1 MSVTRRE
8 ETIAAVALLSV
19 TASWGASFVL
29 MKDAIER
36 QPVPD
41 FLFTRFTLAALVMIV
56 ARPRVLRDITP
67 RVLWTGSIIGAI
79 LGFGYITQTIGLQLS
94 TAAITGFLTG
104 LYVIL
109 TPLIGWLFL
118 KQKLNP
124 RVIIGAVLALGALA
138 ILSITDV
145 GVNEGTFWVL
155 ACALL
160 FALHIVTL
168 GVWSPGSDAYALTV
182 VQILV
187 VAVLTGAWTFGD
199 GNGLILPP
207 DASVWSAIIITAVF
221 ATALGFFLQT
231 WAQGHMDSGRVA
243 ILLTTE
249 VLWAGIIAVGVGQEP
264 LTIRLIIGGAIMF
277 AAMLVIEWPGQKRP
291 EHPLVHLE

>member
-41 FLFTRFTLAALVMIV
+41 FLFTRFTLAALVMVV

-199 GNGLILPP
+199 GNGFVLPP
-207 DASVWSAIIITAVF
+207 DASVWSAIVITAVF

-231 WAQGHMDSGRVA
+231 WAQSHMDSGRVA

-277 AAMLVIEWPGQKRP
+277 VAMLVIEWPGQKRP

>member
-8 ETIAAVALLSV
+8 ETIAVIALLSV

-41 FLFTRFTLAALVMIV
+41 FLFTRFTLAALVMILV
-56 ARPRVLRDITP
+56 RPRVLRDITP

-79 LGFGYITQTIGLQLS
+79 LGAGYITQTIGLQLS

-109 TPLIGWLFL
+109 TPLIGWIFL
-118 KQKLNP
+118 KQRLNG
-124 RVIIGAVLALGALA
+124 RVIAGALLALGALA

-145 GVNEGTFWVL
+145 GISDGTFWVL
-155 ACALL
+155 ACAVL

-168 GVWSPGSDAYALTV
+168 GVWSPGSNAYALTV

-187 VAVLTGAWTFGD
+187 VAVMTGIWTFADAD
-199 GNGLILPP
+199 GLVLPP
-207 DASVWSAIIITAVF
+207 DASVWGAIVITAVF
-221 ATALGFFLQT
+221 ATALGFLLQT
-231 WAQGHMDSGRVA
+231 WAQGHMDPGRVA

-264 LTIRLIIGGAIMF
+264 LTSRLIIGGAIMF
-277 AAMLVIEWPGQKRP
+277 AAMLVIEWPGRKRAD
-291 EHPLVHLE
+291 HPLVHLE

>member
-79 LGFGYITQTIGLQLS
+79 LGFGYITQTIGLQMS

-199 GNGLILPP
+199 GNGFILPP

>member
-1 MSVTRRE
+1 MSISRRE

-41 FLFTRFTLAALVMIV
+41 VLFTRFTLAALVMIV

-79 LGFGYITQTIGLQLS
+79 LGSGYITQTIGLQLS

-124 RVIIGAVLALGALA
+124 RVIIGAVLALAALA

-145 GVNEGTFWVL
+145 GVGEGTFWVL
-155 ACALL
+155 VCALL

-187 VAVLTGAWTFGD
+187 VAAMTGAWTFGD
-199 GNGLILPP
+199 GDGLILPP

-231 WAQGHMDSGRVA
+231 WAQGHMDPGRVA

>member
-1 MSVTRRE
+1 MSAVRRQ
-8 ETIAAVALLSV
+8 ETIAAIALLSV

-36 QPVPD
+36 QPIPD
-41 FLFTRFTLAALVMIV
+41 FLFTRFTVAALVMIV

-67 RVLWTGSIIGAI
+67 RVLWTGSIIGLI
-79 LGFGYITQTIGLQLS
+79 LGAGYITQTVGLELS

-118 KQKLNP
+118 KQKLSG
-124 RVIIGAVLALGALA
+124 RVIVGAVLSLTALG

-145 GVNEGTFWVL
+145 GFSDGTVWVVI
-155 ACALL
+155 CAIL

-168 GVWSPGSDAYALTV
+168 GVWSPGADAYALTLI
-182 VQILV
+182 QIV
-187 VAVLTGAWTFGD
+187 IVAVMTGLWAFGD
-199 GNGLILPP
+199 GNGLVLPP
-207 DASVWSAIIITAVF
+207 DAGVWNAILITAVF

-231 WAQGHMDSGRVA
+231 WAQGHMDPGRVA

-249 VLWAGIIAVGVGQEP
+249 VLWSGIIAVGVGQEP
-264 LTIRLIIGGAIMF
+264 LTVRLIIGGAIMF
-277 AAMLVIEWPGQKRP
+277 AAMLVIEWPGKKRLD
-291 EHPLVHLE
+291 HALVHLE

>member
-1 MSVTRRE
+1 MSAVRRQ
-8 ETIAAVALLSV
+8 ETIAAIALLSV

-36 QPVPD
+36 QPIPD
-41 FLFTRFTLAALVMIV
+41 FLFTRFTVAALVMIV
-56 ARPRVLRDITP
+56 ARPRVMGDITP
-67 RVLWTGSIIGAI
+67 RVLWTGSIIGLI
-79 LGFGYITQTIGLQLS
+79 LGAGYITQTVGLELS

-118 KQKLNP
+118 KQKLSG
-124 RVIIGAVLALGALA
+124 RVIVGAVLSLTALG

-145 GVNEGTFWVL
+145 GFSDGTVWVVI
-155 ACALL
+155 CAIL

-168 GVWSPGSDAYALTV
+168 GVWSPGADAYALTLI
-182 VQILV
+182 QIV
-187 VAVLTGAWTFGD
+187 IVAVMTGLWTFGD
-199 GNGLILPP
+199 GNGLVLPP
-207 DASVWSAIIITAVF
+207 DAGVWNAILITAVF

-231 WAQGHMDSGRVA
+231 WAQGHMDPGRVA

-249 VLWAGIIAVGVGQEP
+249 VLWSGIIAVGVGQEP
-264 LTIRLIIGGAIMF
+264 LTVRLIIGGAIMF
-277 AAMLVIEWPGQKRP
+277 VAMLVIEWPGKKRP
-291 EHPLVHLE
+291 DHALVHLE

>member
-41 FLFTRFTLAALVMIV
+41 FLFTRFALAALVMIA

-67 RVLWTGSIIGAI
+67 RVLWTGSIIGVI
-79 LGFGYITQTIGLQLS
+79 LGAGYITQTIGLQLS

-118 KQKLNP
+118 KQKLNV
-124 RVIIGAVLALGALA
+124 RIVIGAVLALGALA

-145 GVNEGTFWVL
+145 GVGEGTWWVL
-155 ACALL
+155 VCALL

-168 GVWSPGSDAYALTV
+168 GVWSPGTDAYALTV
-182 VQILV
+182 VQIAV
-187 VAVLTGAWTFGD
+187 VAVMTGAWTFGD
-199 GNGLILPP
+199 GNGFVIPP
-207 DASVWSAIIITAVF
+207 DASVWGAIIITAVF

-231 WAQGHMDSGRVA
+231 WAQGHMDPGRVA

-264 LTIRLIIGGAIMF
+264 LTVRLIIGGAIMF

-291 EHPLVHLE
+291 EHALVHLE

>member
-1 MSVTRRE
+1 MSVTRRD
-8 ETIAAVALLSV
+8 ETIAVIALLSV

-41 FLFTRFTLAALVMIV
+41 FLFTRFALAALVMIV

-118 KQKLNP
+118 KQKLNA
-124 RVIIGAVLALGALA
+124 RVIIGALLALGALA

-145 GVNEGTFWVL
+145 GVSEGTFWVL
-155 ACALL
+155 ACAVL

-168 GVWSPGSDAYALTV
+168 GVWSPGSNAYALTV

-187 VAVLTGAWTFGD
+187 VTVITGVWTLGD
-199 GNGLILPP
+199 GDGFIAPP
-207 DASVWSAIIITAVF
+207 DAIVWSAIIITAVF

-264 LTIRLIIGGAIMF
+264 LTERLIIGGAIMF
-277 AAMLVIEWPGQKRP
+277 GAMLVIEWPGRKRV

>member
-1 MSVTRRE
+1 MSAVRRQ
-8 ETIAAVALLSV
+8 ETIAAIALLSV

-36 QPVPD
+36 QPIPD
-41 FLFTRFTLAALVMIV
+41 FLFTRFTVAALVMIV

-67 RVLWTGSIIGAI
+67 RVLWTGSIIGLI
-79 LGFGYITQTIGLQLS
+79 LGAGYITQTVGLELS

-118 KQKLNP
+118 KQKLSG
-124 RVIIGAVLALGALA
+124 RVIVGAVLSLTALG

-145 GVNEGTFWVL
+145 GFSDGTVWVVI
-155 ACALL
+155 CAIL

-168 GVWSPGSDAYALTV
+168 GVWSPGADAYALTLI
-182 VQILV
+182 QIV
-187 VAVLTGAWTFGD
+187 IVAVMTVLWTFGD
-199 GNGLILPP
+199 GNGLVLPP
-207 DASVWSAIIITAVF
+207 DAGVWNAILITAVF

-231 WAQGHMDSGRVA
+231 WAQGHMDPGRVA

-249 VLWAGIIAVGVGQEP
+249 VLWSGIIAVGVGQEP
-264 LTIRLIIGGAIMF
+264 LTVRLIIGGAIMF
-277 AAMLVIEWPGQKRP
+277 AAMLVIEWPGKKRP
-291 EHPLVHLE
+291 DHALVHLE

>member
-264 LTIRLIIGGAIMF
+264 LTIRLIVGGAIMF

>member
-67 RVLWTGSIIGAI
+67 RVLWTGGIIGAI
-79 LGFGYITQTIGLQLS
+79 LGFGYITQTIGLQMS

-124 RVIIGAVLALGALA
+124 RVLIGAVLALGALA

-199 GNGLILPP
+199 GDGLILPP
-207 DASVWSAIIITAVF
+207 DGSVWSAIIITAVF

>member
-36 QPVPD
+36 QPIPD
-41 FLFTRFTLAALVMIV
+41 FLFTRFALAALVMIA
-56 ARPRVLRDITP
+56 ARPRVIRDITP
-67 RVLWTGSIIGAI
+67 RVLWTGSIVGAI
-79 LGFGYITQTIGLQLS
+79 LGAGYITQTIGLQLS

-109 TPLIGWLFL
+109 TPLIGFLFL
-118 KQKLNP
+118 RQKMNL
-124 RVIIGAVLALGALA
+124 RIIIGAVLALSALA

-145 GVNEGTFWVL
+145 GVGEGTWWVL
-155 ACALL
+155 VCALL

-168 GVWSPGSDAYALTV
+168 GVWSPGADAYALTV
-182 VQILV
+182 VQIAV
-187 VAVLTGAWTFGD
+187 VAVMTGVWTFGD
-199 GNGLILPP
+199 GDGFVVPP
-207 DASVWSAIIITAVF
+207 DASVWGSVIITAVF

-231 WAQGHMDSGRVA
+231 WAQGHMDPGRVA

-249 VLWAGIIAVGVGQEP
+249 VLWAGIISVGVGQEP
-264 LTIRLIIGGAIMF
+264 LTARLIIGGAIMF
-277 AAMLVIEWPGQKRP
+277 AAMLVIEWPGQKRA
-291 EHPLVHLE
+291 EHALVHLE

>member
-41 FLFTRFTLAALVMIV
+41 FLFTRFTLAALVMIL

>member
-1 MSVTRRE
+1 MAVTRRE

-36 QPVPD
+36 QPIPD
-41 FLFTRFTLAALVMIV
+41 FLFTRFAIAALVMIV

-67 RVLWTGSIIGAI
+67 RVLWTGSIVGLI
-79 LGFGYITQTIGLQLS
+79 LGAGYISQTIGLEMS

-109 TPLIGWLFL
+109 TPLIGWAFL
-118 KQKLNP
+118 KQKLSG
-124 RVIIGAVLALGALA
+124 RVLIGAVLSLTALG

-145 GVNEGTFWVL
+145 GFSEGTIWVVI
-155 ACALL
+155 CAIL

-168 GVWSPGSDAYALTV
+168 GVWSPGADAYALTLI
-182 VQILV
+182 QIVV
-187 VAVLTGAWTFGD
+187 VAIMTGLWTFGD
-199 GNGLILPP
+199 GNGFVLPP
-207 DASVWSAIIITAVF
+207 DAGVWNAILITAVF
-221 ATALGFFLQT
+221 ATAVGFFLQT
-231 WAQGHMDSGRVA
+231 WAQGHMDPGRVA

-249 VLWAGIIAVGVGQEP
+249 VLWSGIIAVGVGQEP
-264 LTIRLIIGGAIMF
+264 LTARLIIGGAIMF
-277 AAMLVIEWPGQKRP
+277 TAMLVIEWPGTKRP
-291 EHPLVHLE
+291 EHELVHLE

>member
-1 MSVTRRE
+1 MSVNRRQ
-8 ETIAAVALLSV
+8 ETIAAIALLSV

-41 FLFTRFTLAALVMIV
+41 FLFTRFALAALVMIV
-56 ARPRVLRDITP
+56 ARPRVIRDITP
-67 RVLWTGSIIGAI
+67 RVLWTGSIIGTI
-79 LGFGYITQTIGLQLS
+79 LGAGYITQTIGLQLS

-145 GVNEGTFWVL
+145 GVGEGTFWVL
-155 ACALL
+155 VCALL

-187 VAVLTGAWTFGD
+187 VAVMTGAWTFGD
-199 GNGLILPP
+199 GDGFVLPP
-207 DASVWSAIIITAVF
+207 DASVWGAIIITAVF

-231 WAQGHMDSGRVA
+231 WAQGHMDPGRVA

>member
-1 MSVTRRE
+1 MSVLRRQE
-8 ETIAAVALLSV
+8 SVAAIALLSV

-36 QPVPD
+36 QPIPD
-41 FLFTRFTLAALVMIV
+41 FLFTRFTVAALVMIA
-56 ARPRVLRDITP
+56 ARPRVLRDISR
-67 RVLWTGSIIGAI
+67 RVLWTGSIVGLI
-79 LGFGYITQTIGLQLS
+79 LGAGYITQTIGLEMS

-118 KQKLNP
+118 KQKLNT
-124 RVIIGAVLALGALA
+124 RVIIGALLSLSALA

-145 GVNEGTFWVL
+145 GLSDGTIWVVI
-155 ACALL
+155 CAIL
-160 FALHIVTL
+160 FAMHIVTL
-168 GVWSPGSDAYALTV
+168 GVWSPGADAYALTL

-187 VAVLTGAWTFGD
+187 VAVMTGLWTFGD
-199 GNGLILPP
+199 GDGFVMPP
-207 DASVWSAIIITAVF
+207 DAGVWNAILITAVF

-231 WAQGHMDSGRVA
+231 WAQGHMDPGRVA

-249 VLWAGIIAVGVGQEP
+249 VLWSGIIAVGVGQEP
-264 LTIRLIIGGAIMF
+264 LTSRLLMGGAIMF
-277 AAMLVIEWPGQKRP
+277 TAMLVIEWPGKKRA
-291 EHPLVHLE
+291 EHELVHLE